1 MAKLFLSDK
10 QQKLFKWTDVK
21 THFVRT
27 QYNEL
32 LSQVLEKDVKF
43 IVNGLTKPYVTP
55 DPLTPVPPSYYDP
68 NFTLA
73 LVNRL
78 CHINDGNGADL
89 KGISTETSATGVQ
102 SEASKKAK
110 VADKSVSAAKSAFEI
125 FDPFCDEPVND
136 RLDNI
141 PAFLYDRTKGE
152 IKFKDENGTPASID
166 STLKLD
172 TQLNFGAVLW
182 LYYYERMGIFEI
194 LKVLMTDYNYTGK
207 YPISGKSENITSEVT
222 LQYTELMDSLSTLY
236 RLGIGS
242 NQLDRKTLYQKV
254 LGVTYKSE
262 MEKEATSVASEKNE
276 GFMRNFNKLIS
287 FMIDFFRDKQ
297 LAQAINNNNTNSVR
311 SSVATQTAIRDTIQV
326 LQKNFEVFEYGRN
339 RINTFLGIATVY
351 ATVCLLRMI
360 KDEIGVP
367 RQYNEPHEFIS
378 AAYDILVTKTAI
390 TQSESNRFTVFDN
403 CASYGYKLLADIE
416 LIDPAALTTVA
427 IGSTLDAWLNDIEG
441 NVEGYNNA
449 VKSIPDTKTVME
461 IA

>member
-1 MAKLFLSDK
+1 M
-10 QQKLFKWTDVK
+10 
-21 THFVRT
+21 
-27 QYNEL
+27 
-32 LSQVLEKDVKF
+32 EKD
-43 IVNGLTKPYVTP
+43 
-55 DPLTPVPPSYYDP
+55 
-68 NFTLA
+68 A
-73 LVNRL
+73 
-78 CHINDGNGADL
+78 
-89 KGISTETSATGVQ
+89 
-102 SEASKKAK
+102 
-110 VADKSVSAAKSAFEI
+110 
-125 FDPFCDEPVND
+125 
-136 RLDNI
+136 
-141 PAFLYDRTKGE
+141 PA
-152 IKFKDENGTPASID
+152 
-166 STLKLD
+166 
-172 TQLNFGAVLW
+172 
-182 LYYYERMGIFEI
+182 
-194 LKVLMTDYNYTGK
+194 
-207 YPISGKSENITSEVT
+207 
-222 LQYTELMDSLSTLY
+222 
-236 RLGIGS
+236 
-242 NQLDRKTLYQKV
+242 
-254 LGVTYKSE
+254 
-262 MEKEATSVASEKNE
+262 VASEKNE

-351 ATVCLLRMI
+351 ATICLLRMI

-449 VKSIPDTKTVME
+449 VKSIPDTKTVIRETEM
-461 IA
+461 A

>member
-1 MAKLFLSDK
+1 MAKLFLSEK

-43 IVNGLTKPYVTP
+43 IVNGLTKPYKTP
-55 DPLTPVPPSYYDP
+55 DPDTPVPPSYYDP
-68 NFTLA
+68 SFTLA

-78 CHINDGNGADL
+78 CHINDGVIL
-89 KGISTETSATGVQ
+89 KGTGSEISATGIQ
-102 SEASKKAK
+102 SDATKKAK
-110 VADKSVSAAKSAFEI
+110 ASDKPSNAANSAFEI
-125 FDPFCDEPVND
+125 FDPLCDEPVNNK
-136 RLDNI
+136 LDNI
-141 PAFLYDRTKGE
+141 PAFLYDRARGE

-172 TQLNFGAVLW
+172 TQINFGAVIW

-194 LKVLMTDYNYTGK
+194 LKVLMNDYNYTGK
-207 YPISGKSENITSEVT
+207 YPISGKSENITSDPA

-262 MEKEATSVASEKNE
+262 MEKDAPSVASEKNE

-297 LAQAINNNNTNSVR
+297 LAQAINNNNSNSVR

-351 ATVCLLRMI
+351 ATICLLRMI

-378 AAYDILVTKTAI
+378 AAYDILVTKTPI

-449 VKSIPDTKTVME
+449 VKSIPETQTARETAM
-461 IA
+461 A